1 MEILTFLA
9 FYIGGLAL
17 FIFVS
22 LFGDSSAFRG
32 TPVHWLH
39 WLFTKGCCQGFWW
52 LVKTACGQ
60 GAETQLTH
68 VSKYCCEQRNPVLQ
82 LFYATLLGVSYY
94 LYCRDVFALLPL
106 PYAPIW
112 HQWTGAAVLGM
123 CLLLMGVT
131 SYVDP
136 GVVTKDN
143 EAFHCSLYA
152 YDDVTNTQK
161 DCETCHI
168 SRPARS
174 KHCRICNRCIA
185 RFDHHCGWV
194 NNCIG
199 LYNIRYFLAFL
210 VANLVLCLYAV
221 VLLCVVLKGL
231 LDKHHMWH
239 ERRPWQTGGLAP
251 VRRPAARLLQWLLV
265 YYSIP
270 VMLLIFLSIGTL
282 LIACFLGYHC
292 SLIVKGMTSYETF
305 KWQDYRDHCK
315 AVAQDS
321 RSAVSLSSWQLWARW
336 AESQSVKKQAKQHM
350 AHNMYNQG
358 VWQNLSDVLFP
369 KHAVV
374 SKQD

>member
-1 MEILTFLA
+1 
-9 FYIGGLAL
+9 
-17 FIFVS
+17 
-22 LFGDSSAFRG
+22 
-32 TPVHWLH
+32 
-39 WLFTKGCCQGFWW
+39 
-52 LVKTACGQ
+52 
-60 GAETQLTH
+60 
-68 VSKYCCEQRNPVLQ
+68 
-82 LFYATLLGVSYY
+82 
-94 LYCRDVFALLPL
+94 
-106 PYAPIW
+106 
-112 HQWTGAAVLGM
+112 M
-123 CLLLMGVT
+123 CLLLMGIT

-136 GVVTKDN
+136 GVVTKDSEN
-143 EAFHCSLYA
+143 FHCSLYA

-221 VLLCVVLKGL
+221 LLLCIVLKGL

-251 VRRPAARLLQWLLV
+251 MRRPAARLLQWLLV
-265 YYSIP
+265 YYSVP

-305 KWQDYRDHCK
+305 KWQDYKDHCK

-321 RSAVSLSSWQLWARW
+321 RPAVSLNTWQLWARW
-336 AESQSVKKQAKQHM
+336 VESQSVKKQAKQHM
-350 AHNMYNQG
+350 VLNIYNQG
-358 VWQNLSDVLFP
+358 AWQNLSDVLFP